1 MTILCWNCQKTFI
14 INRLLICMTWLEVD
28 WAIEISVVLNQNTK
42 IIYLNYVKETH
53 RRLKNIVDNN
63 KE

>member
-1 MTILCWNCQKTFI
+1 MTILCWNYQKTFI

-42 IIYLNYVKETH
+42 IIYLNYVKEIY